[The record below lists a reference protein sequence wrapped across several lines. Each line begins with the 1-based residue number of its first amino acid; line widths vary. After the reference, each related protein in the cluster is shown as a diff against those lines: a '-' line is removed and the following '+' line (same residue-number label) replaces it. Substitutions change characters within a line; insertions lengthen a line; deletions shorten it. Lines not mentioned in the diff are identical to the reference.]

1 VAGGRPSKLPFAEK
15 AICDAIRAGCYQEQ
29 AAQAAGIS
37 ASTLY
42 AWKALGEQE
51 SDGPYRRF
59 LLNLRQAE
67 AEAELNAVKI
77 LRRAIEDE
85 GDWKAALALLERR
98 FPGRWRR
105 RQTNEL
111 VGPGGGPLQT
121 EQVLRLDTSRLSIE
135 DLELV
140 KALYDRAASDSEHE

>member
-1 VAGGRPSKLPFAEK
+1 MAGGRPSKLPFAEK
-15 AICDAIRAGCYQEQ
+15 AICDAIRAGCHQEQ

-42 AWKALGEQE
+42 AWKALGEKE

-59 LLNLRQAE
+59 LLKLRQAE
-67 AEAELNAVKI
+67 AEAELNAVKV
-77 LRRAIEDE
+77 LRSAIEDE

-98 FPGRWRR
+98 FPSRWRR
-105 RQTNEL
+105 QQTNEL

-121 EQVLRLDTSRLSIE
+121 EQLLRLDTSRLSIE

-140 KALYDRAASDSEHE
+140 KALYDRASSDPEHE